1 MLNERKHL
9 KIKIPSEKFKK
20 LNALSLANIKNRN
33 LRIAVQLLL
42 IVAFITLLVVG
53 LNKWYVQASNLEINN
68 LVKDYIQT
76 MNRQDFKQ
84 LGQYLIPVDKEAN
97 QDYILTLKAKAE
109 AIQLKSVRAKTIYP
123 ALVDKDI
130 ALVCVEVSTEG
141 GYKSQYMTVK
151 ELNIMVLKKY
161 QDKWYVAK
169 PSDLMEYDEAYLS
182 GLFDKYQ
189 DYLKDQIPSF
199 NDRSYYNSIAY
210 QKLEEAKG
218 KK

>member
-42 IVAFITLLVVG
+42 IVAFIALLVVG
-53 LNKWYVQASNLEINN
+53 LNKWYIQASNLEINN

-84 LGQYLIPVDKEAN
+84 LGQYLVPVDKEAN

-151 ELNIMVLKKY
+151 ELSIMVLKKY

-169 PSDLMEYDEAYLS
+169 PSDLMEYDETYLS

-189 DYLKDQIPSF
+189 DYLKGQIPSF
-199 NDRSYYNSIAY
+199 NDRSYYNGIAY

>member
-1 MLNERKHL
+1 M
-9 KIKIPSEKFKK
+9 
-20 LNALSLANIKNRN
+20 
-33 LRIAVQLLL
+33 LL

-84 LGQYLIPVDKEAN
+84 LGQYLVPVDKEAN

-161 QDKWYVAK
+161 QNKWYVAK

-189 DYLKDQIPSF
+189 DYMKGQIPSF